1 MLSEAQ
7 QFWDAI
13 KGKVRQLIRSETENT
28 YRCERYEV
36 TTAPNGTKV
45 GVTLP
50 AGNNEIFLPY
60 SAEVAGAAVGDPVM
74 AVWWKSMS
82 NAKVCWFADGYRG
95 ISIINQVYPVGSL
108 YMSTSPTSPASLFGG
123 VWTLV
128 KDRFILGAGDTY
140 SVWEIG
146 GEATHTLTST
156 EMPSHYHDAF
166 QIYDGTIASPTL
178 NANTSAPQKTGSYS
192 MLSPYVHGTADAN
205 YDKNAWLAHSQ
216 PSGGSGA
223 HNTMPPYLVVY
234 IWRRQG

>member
-82 NAKVCWFADGYRG
+82 NAKVCWYADGYRG
-95 ISIINQVYPVGSL
+95 TNIL
-108 YMSTSPTSPASLFGG
+108 YFPSQTVSAATNAQIMRIPASG
-123 VWTLV
+123 TNSA
-128 KDRFILGAGDTY
+128 ITAN
-140 SVWEIG
+140 SVVLECNF
-146 GEATHTLTST
+146 A
-156 EMPSHYHDAF
+156 
-166 QIYDGTIASPTL
+166 
-178 NANTSAPQKTGSYS
+178 APQNITTNVNWTSYAGYISFTGTC
-192 MLSPYVHGTADAN
+192 TAVTTAN
-205 YDKNAWLAHSQ
+205 
-216 PSGGSGA
+216 
-223 HNTMPPYLVVY
+223 VVVG
-234 IWRRQG
+234 RKAN